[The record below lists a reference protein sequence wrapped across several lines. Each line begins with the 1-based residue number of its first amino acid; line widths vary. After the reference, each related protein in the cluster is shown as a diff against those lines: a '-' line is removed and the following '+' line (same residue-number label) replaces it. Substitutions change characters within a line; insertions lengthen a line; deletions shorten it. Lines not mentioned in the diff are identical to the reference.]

1 MKEKEEKNIY
11 IYTFTHTHT
20 NISKNIKM
28 VRVTVEFLGGL
39 DVIVKKQRQYKVDVK
54 VDGKDEVDVGDLIQW
69 IVDNLIE
76 HERDVNVFLE
86 NDSIRPGILT
96 LINDTDWELEGEKE
110 YVLEDGDVVSF
121 TSTLHGG

>member
-1 MKEKEEKNIY
+1 
-11 IYTFTHTHT
+11 
-20 NISKNIKM
+20 M
-28 VRVTVEFLGGL
+28 VRVIIEFLGGL
-39 DVIVKKQRQYKVDVK
+39 DVIVKKQRQYKVDVQL
-54 VDGKDEVDVGDLIQW
+54 DGKDEINVGDLIQW

-76 HERDVNVFLE
+76 HEGDVNVFLE

>member
-1 MKEKEEKNIY
+1 
-11 IYTFTHTHT
+11 
-20 NISKNIKM
+20 M
-28 VRVTVEFLGGL
+28 VRVIIEFLGGL
-39 DVIVKKQRQYKVDVK
+39 DVIVKKQRQYKVDVQL
-54 VDGKDEVDVGDLIQW
+54 DGKDEINVGDLIQW

-86 NDSIRPGILT
+86 NESIRPGILT

>member
-1 MKEKEEKNIY
+1 
-11 IYTFTHTHT
+11 
-20 NISKNIKM
+20 M

-54 VDGKDEVDVGDLIQW
+54 VDGKDEFDVGDLIQW